1 MLDLKVPTLDQSS
14 TYVATPVVPIE
25 PVERYSKEFLEA
37 AAKAGMAPEEYEKF
51 LIASQNSR
59 TTLSQGDTR
68 KKSSTEKTI
77 EQQAAK
83 KRVAEQTK
91 RETEAAQ
98 AEQAAK
104 EVGQFSAFLS
114 PSTFVNMG
122 LQSAGKDPLSDG
134 AATAV
139 DIGTDLGLGLV
150 TGGAYALGK
159 GALRTGAK
167 TTSKLALKPVTK
179 EELAAIASKGI
190 TGSEDLI
197 TRGKKFLKKTFDNTP
212 TKYDNEFRQY
222 MLSGDLSYLK
232 NTPVYNSEI
241 VKHYDIPE
249 DVLKDLNRYSAIRMR
264 DPERAL
270 PAFYLETPDG
280 AMWEEVPDIMFK
292 GTDSDGA
299 LAQIWPSS
307 LRIQVR
313 PGLSN
318 SKNFDNK
325 NWLYSKWTDLEHELR
340 HKLDFTNAISTHD
353 KDIDY
358 NALYQAYSK
367 IPDPRERVTSNYDL
381 RRALINKY
389 ASKYY
394 SPSDIHLDDVY
405 WQNELLDKI
414 TEDEIFE
421 TMMQHGYLHE
431 AFSATPK
438 AQIPYAN
445 IRHAMKFVPAAGA
458 VVGTGA
464 AGLNQQQTQDPTMRR
479 WGGTCNYLDYFKS
492 GSKIN
497 IKKSHK
503 GLFTSYCKGKVTEDC
518 IRKGKAS
525 KDPAIRKRAVFA
537 ENARKFKH

>member
-51 LIASQNSR
+51 LIAVQNSK
-59 TTLSQGDTR
+59 TTLSPGDTR
-68 KKSSTEKTI
+68 KKSSTEKAI
-77 EQQAAK
+77 EQQAAE

-114 PSTFVNMG
+114 PSTYVNMG

-179 EELAAIASKGI
+179 EALASMSIYNKVKSEPDLSKWWPLIQHDVFDLYGI
-190 TGSEDLI
+190 
-197 TRGKKFLKKTFDNTP
+197 
-212 TKYDNEFRQY
+212 
-222 MLSGDLSYLK
+222 SGDSKFLK
-232 NTPVYNSEI
+232 NTPLSDLKT
-241 VKHYDIPE
+241 VKHYSIPE
-249 DVLKDLNRYSAIRMR
+249 ETLWDLQRYTASRTKH
-264 DPERAL
+264 P
-270 PAFYLETPDG
+270 LETLNYFINP
-280 AMWEEVPDIMFK
+280 
-292 GTDSDGA
+292 TQDGA
-299 LAQIWPSS
+299 LWEEIPDQLMDLKGKNVLGITWLPSQ
-307 LRIQVR
+307 RIQVR
-313 PGLSN
+313 SSLSDA
-318 SKNFDNK
+318 KKFDPFTWK
-325 NWLYSKWTDLEHELR
+325 YQKPSVLAHEFR
-340 HKLDFTNAISTHD
+340 HKLDILNPENTNPWNEVL
-353 KDIDY
+353 KK
-358 NALYQAYSK
+358 AY
-367 IPDPRERVTSNYDL
+367 DPIFQPERVTSNFDL

-394 SPSDIHLDDVY
+394 SPFNIHLNDVN
-405 WQNELLDKI
+405 WQNALLDKV
-414 TEDEIFE
+414 TNEEIYQ
-421 TMMQHGYLHE
+421 TMMQHGYLFD
-431 AFSATPK
+431 AFCEMPK
-438 AQIPYAN
+438 AQIPFEN
-445 IRHAMKFVPAAGA
+445 IRRAMQVVPAAGA

-464 AGLNQQQTQDPTMRR
+464 AGLNQQQTQDPAMHR
-479 WGGTCNYLDYFKS
+479 WGGTFNYLDYFKS